1 MQRLHVACGPCALQS
16 PADTTKI
23 QAMTHILVVEDED
36 HLARGIRFNLQAEGY
51 QVSVAGDGG
60 LALETIANA
69 SPPIDLVVLDLMLP
83 GMSGYS
89 VCEKLREDGANIP
102 ILMLSARTLPEDRT
116 RGFDVGADQ
125 YLTKPFELDELLS
138 RVKGL
143 LTRHSARAAEQ
154 TPKVSTHAATS
165 INGRNVNFET
175 FEVVVDGV
183 SSSLT
188 AMEMKLLRYFWENE
202 GRVIPRHELL
212 EEVWEQ
218 PGRIQTRAPDQFMRR
233 LRKLFEDDPAK
244 PRHFVTVRDAGY
256 RFILLPE

>member
-1 MQRLHVACGPCALQS
+1 
-16 PADTTKI
+16 
-23 QAMTHILVVEDED
+23 MTHILVVEDED
-36 HLARGIRFNLQAEGY
+36 HLAKGICFNLQAEGY

-60 LALETIANA
+60 LALETIADA
-69 SPPIDLVVLDLMLP
+69 VPPIDLVVLDLMLP

-89 VCEKLREDGANIP
+89 VCEKLRQQGANIP

-143 LTRHSARAAEQ
+143 LTRHGARSAIVAPAAK
-154 TPKVSTHAATS
+154 PVSADAVD
-165 INGRNVNFET
+165 INGRIVNFET
-175 FEVVVDGV
+175 FEVSVDGV

-188 AMEMKLLRYFWENE
+188 AMETKLLRYFWENE
-202 GRVIPRHELL
+202 DRVIPRHELL

-256 RFILLPE
+256 RFIRSPE

>member
-1 MQRLHVACGPCALQS
+1 
-16 PADTTKI
+16 
-23 QAMTHILVVEDED
+23 MTHILVVEDED
-36 HLARGIRFNLQAEGY
+36 HLAKGIQFNLQAEGY
-51 QVSVAGDGG
+51 QVSVAGDGA
-60 LALETIANA
+60 LALETIADA
-69 SPPIDLVVLDLMLP
+69 TPRIDLVVLDLMLP

-89 VCEKLREDGANIP
+89 VCEKLREEGADIP

-143 LTRHSARAAEQ
+143 LARHGARSVSV
-154 TPKVSTHAATS
+154 TPPKFVSGDGNN
-165 INGRNVNFET
+165 INGRMVNFET
-175 FEVVVDGV
+175 FEVTVDGV
-183 SSSLT
+183 ISSLT
-188 AMEMKLLRYFWENE
+188 AMEIKLLRYFWENE

-256 RFILLPE
+256 RFIRLPD